1 MVAAL
6 FESETKLASSMGK
19 KMSAKMF
26 FSQQVGKVS
35 VKGLTKC
42 FFGKKHAG
50 AGVRLREA
58 GLQDPSLMAHDF
70 YASLQ
75 LTPPSKV

>member
-1 MVAAL
+1 MVALTHMVAAL

-42 FFGKKHAG
+42 FLERNMQELVSDSEKLVFRIH
-50 AGVRLREA
+50 
-58 GLQDPSLMAHDF
+58 P
-70 YASLQ
+70 
-75 LTPPSKV
+75 